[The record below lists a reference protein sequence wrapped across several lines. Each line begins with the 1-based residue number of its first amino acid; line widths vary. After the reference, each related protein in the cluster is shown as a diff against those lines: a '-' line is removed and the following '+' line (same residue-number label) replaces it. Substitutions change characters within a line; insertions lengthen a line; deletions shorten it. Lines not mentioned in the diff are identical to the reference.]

1 MTQLTS
7 EQMLALDSAF
17 PEGIFAEPLVNE
29 ELKTIFVYLC
39 PEKTEKYRNI
49 FEHCALN
56 IKQVDPDNVTHHKF
70 DVTIKGYNSITVIKI
85 PLSTF
90 NSVTKNLSLYW
101 KEQLV

>member
-17 PEGIFAEPLVNE
+17 LEDIFETVVND

-56 IKQVDPDNVTHHKF
+56 IKQVDPGNVTHHKF
-70 DVTIKGYNSITVIKI
+70 DVIIKGYNSITIIKI

>member
-17 PEGIFAEPLVNE
+17 LDGIFETVVND

-56 IKQVDPDNVTHHKF
+56 IKQVDPGNVTRHKF
-70 DVTIKGYNSITVIKI
+70 DVTIKGYNSITIIKI

>member
-7 EQMLALDSAF
+7 EQMHALDSVF
-17 PEGIFAEPLVNE
+17 PDGIFETVVND

-56 IKQVDPDNVTHHKF
+56 IKQVDPGNVTHHKF
-70 DVTIKGYNSITVIKI
+70 DVIIKGYNSITIIKI